1 MASCP
6 AFWLEQPRVLVD
18 QATEFFPF
26 TERDKR
32 CTASALNS
40 FTRFGIYLGV
50 ILAAVRLEW
59 RWLLVGAVFAG
70 FSVLAWYYMS
80 GRGSVREGFLGFLF
94 GADTEGFDGGYA
106 ERIVENPTEHDV
118 VTGAQVG
125 GRYIPDVIGEQGR
138 TNPTAA
144 NPFMNIL
151 ISEISDNP
159 YRKPAAD
166 VQGVAV
172 RAELDDY
179 FNTMFARDP
188 GDVFNRTQSQRQW
201 VTMPSTTVPNDQ
213 ESFANWLYRAPGRT
227 YKEGNGARGNVAT
240 DGHYPWREIG
250 PVT

>member
-6 AFWLEQPRVLVD
+6 AFWLEQPRILVD

-26 TERDKR
+26 TEHDKR
-32 CTASALNS
+32 CTAAALNS
-40 FTRFGIYLGV
+40 FTRFGLYLGIV
-50 ILAAVRLEW
+50 LAVVRLDV

-70 FSVLAWYYMS
+70 FSALAWYYMS
-80 GRGSVREGFLGFLF
+80 GRGSVREGFLGALF
-94 GADTEGFDGGYA
+94 GGAEGFDGGYA
-106 ERIVENPTEHDV
+106 EQVIANPTEQDI

-125 GRYIPDVIGEQGR
+125 GRYVPDVIGEQGR

-144 NPFMNIL
+144 NPFMNVL
-151 ISEISDNP
+151 ISEISENP

-172 RAELDDY
+172 KAELDQY
-179 FNTMFARDP
+179 FDTMFARDP

-201 VTMPSTTVPNDQ
+201 VTQPSTTIPNDQ

-227 YKEGNGARGNVAT
+227 YKEGNGARGNIAT
-240 DGHYPWREIG
+240 DGHFPWREIG

>member
-18 QATEFFPF
+18 QPTEFFPF

-32 CTASALNS
+32 CTAAALNS
-40 FTRFGIYLGV
+40 FTRFGIYLGA
-50 ILAAVRLEW
+50 ILAVVRLDL

-80 GRGSVREGFLGFLF
+80 GHGSVREGFLGFLF
-94 GADTEGFDGGYA
+94 GSGTEGFDGGYA
-106 ERIVENPTEHDV
+106 ERIVENPTAQDV

-144 NPFMNIL
+144 NPFMNVL
-151 ISEISDNP
+151 ISEISENP

-172 RAELDDY
+172 RAELDQY
-179 FNTMFARDP
+179 FDTMFARDP
-188 GDVFNRTQSQRQW
+188 GDVFNRSQSQRQW
-201 VTMPSTTVPNDQ
+201 VTQPSTTIPNDQ
-213 ESFANWLYRAPGRT
+213 ESYANWLYRAPGRT

>member
-6 AFWLEQPRVLVD
+6 VFWLEQPRILVD

-40 FTRFGIYLGV
+40 FTRFGIYLGLV
-50 ILAAVRLEW
+50 LAIVRLNW
-59 RWLLVGAVFAG
+59 RWLAVGIVFAG

-80 GRGSVREGFLGFLF
+80 GRGSVREGF
-94 GADTEGFDGGYA
+94 DGGYA
-106 ERIVENPTEHDV
+106 EVIVENPTEQDI

-138 TNPTAA
+138 TKPSAA
-144 NPFMNIL
+144 NPFMNVL
-151 ISEISDNP
+151 ISEISENP

-172 RAELDDY
+172 RAELDQY
-179 FNTMFARDP
+179 FDTMFARDP

-201 VTMPSTTVPNDQ
+201 VTQPSTTIPNDQ
-213 ESFANWLYRAPGRT
+213 ESFANWLYRVPGRT

-240 DGHYPWREIG
+240 DGHFPWREIG

>member
-1 MASCP
+1 M
-6 AFWLEQPRVLVD
+6 VLVD

-32 CTASALNS
+32 CTAAALNS
-40 FTRFGIYLGV
+40 FTRFGIYLG
-50 ILAAVRLEW
+50 IMLAVVRLDL

-80 GRGSVREGFLGFLF
+80 GRGSVREGF
-94 GADTEGFDGGYA
+94 DGGYA
-106 ERIVENPTEHDV
+106 TEVIENPTEQDIV
-118 VTGAQVG
+118 SWAQVG

-144 NPFMNIL
+144 NPCMNVL

-172 RAELDDY
+172 RAELDQY
-179 FNTMFARDP
+179 FDTMFARDP
-188 GDVFNRTQSQRQW
+188 GDVYNNNQSQRQW
-201 VTMPSTTVPNDQ
+201 VTMPSTTIPNDQ
-213 ESFANWLYRAPGRT
+213 ESYANWLYRVEGRT